1 MVNEYFSLGLIPLL
15 SGFVMVCA
23 GYYLHRNPPK
33 DINKMMGYRSSR
45 SMRSQEA
52 WDFAQRYAAQ
62 LMMKWGLVSMLSVF
76 PLGYFNLDEDTQS
89 VMVLFIVVACSTAPI
104 LFVEKRL
111 VEHFQG

>member
-33 DINKMMGYRSSR
+33 DINKMKGYRSSR

-62 LMMKWGLVSMLSVF
+62 LMMKWGMVSMLSVF
-76 PLGYFNLDEDTQS
+76 PLGFLSMDQESQS
-89 VMVLFIVVACSTAPI
+89 VMVLFIVVVCSTAPI